1 MRLFSFRLGL
11 PAAFLIFVL
20 SLYGWLMNLIILWNM
35 PLDPLTGQL
44 IVRIIGIF
52 VAPLGAVLGYV

>member
-1 MRLFSFRLGL
+1 MNKVRISVGWPIGL
-11 PAAFLIFVL
+11 LIMGL
-20 SLYGWLMNLIILWNM
+20 SLYGWLMNLIILWTM

-52 VAPLGAVLGYV
+52 VAPLGAILGFV